1 MKFLEIARTTWSNL
15 KGKKTRTTLTVSGI
29 AVGIGAIVFLV
40 SLGYGLQEFSIKRIS
55 SINSL
60 STLDVSQGKTANFR
74 LDEPT
79 VAKIKAIPG
88 VAETS
93 PVLSLAGKISYLGQK
108 TDIVATAVEEKFFTY
123 EDMRLQRGG
132 FFSDNDQKVV
142 ISSALQQSLGLE
154 PSTSL
159 DKEVILSLSSKAKDG
174 STTVKDIKLKISGI
188 IQDSTASF
196 AYFPIATVQDQIT
209 ADTVF
214 SGLKVKAKSNNDIA
228 NVRQEI
234 EALGLGVTSIGDTIS
249 QINSVFKIVRIFLGA
264 LGGIA
269 LLVAA
274 IGMFNTMTIAL
285 LERTRDIGI
294 MKAIGVDNR
303 DIYWMFLAEAII
315 ISGLGGALGGI
326 LGLLLSE
333 GINAIVNG
341 LAKLVGAD
349 SVILFRT
356 PLYFVAIVIIF
367 ALIVGVSTGI
377 YPSRR
382 AAKINP
388 LDALRYE

>member
-1 MKFLEIARTTWSNL
+1 MRFTQITRTTWANL
-15 KGKKTRTTLTVSGI
+15 KGKKTRTMLTVSGI

-60 STLDVSQGKTANFR
+60 STLDVSQGKTTNFK
-74 LDEPT
+74 LDGPT
-79 VAKIKAIPG
+79 VDEIKKTSG
-88 VAETS
+88 VSQIS
-93 PVLSLAGKISYLGQK
+93 PLLSLAGKISYTDKK
-108 TDIVATAVEEKFFTY
+108 TDIVATAVESDFFTY

-132 FFSDNDQKVV
+132 FFSDEDSKIV
-142 ISSALQQSLGLE
+142 ISSALQQTLGL
-154 PSTSL
+154 SASDSL
-159 DKEVILSLSSKAKDG
+159 DKEIVLSLSSKSKDG
-174 STTVKDIKLKISGI
+174 ETLNKDLELKISGI
-188 IQDSTASF
+188 VQDTTASF
-196 AYFPIATVQDQIT
+196 AYFPIATISGQIT
-209 ADTVF
+209 ADTIF
-214 SGLKVKAKSNNDIA
+214 SGLKVKVESNDDLA
-228 NVRQEI
+228 SVRREI
-234 EALGLGVTSIGDTIS
+234 EGLGLTVTSVADTIS
-249 QINSVFKIVRIFLGA
+249 QIDRVFQIVRIFLGA

-303 DIYWMFLAEAII
+303 DIYWMFLIEAII

-326 LGLLLSE
+326 LGLILSVS
-333 GINAIVNG
+333 INAVVNA
-341 LAKLVGAD
+341 LANLVGAD
-349 SVILFRT
+349 PVILFRT
-356 PLYFVAIVIIF
+356 PIYFVVIVIVF
-367 ALIVGVSTGI
+367 AVFVGVSTGI
-377 YPSRR
+377 YPSKR